1 MPLKKITSSI
11 VDLGGY
17 IVMNLKQMHLKD
29 TFKLPQ
35 EKVLNNFYERILT
48 IPTEAR
54 TALRKEL
61 VTVIGEE
68 RTKGVFIRYGWHCG
82 VSDGEKAMSFKW
94 DDKIELALA
103 GPDFHMLHGYLDKVE
118 ILDMS
123 FDEQQKCEFIDV
135 LWINTFEASQYLK
148 GGSLSNEPI
157 CHTLCGYASGYLST
171 VLQQPILV
179 KEIECR
185 AMGHEHCKA
194 ICMPIEK
201 WGEEITS
208 DLSYYQANSIIKEL
222 DEVTAKLKTE
232 RDHLSQAGDIHR
244 QLIEE
249 LLSKQGIQR
258 VVDILFETT
267 GLTAFIENEF
277 NQIIV
282 KSGTLQPPV
291 DLQKFKPSHTTFV
304 RYSKELSLLRT
315 PIFYDQQIR
324 GYCSFVYL
332 GDSQPNELDYMII
345 ENAAITSALILLN
358 ENVKINTEQNIK
370 RNFLNDILEGRLTE
384 EEMYKITYYL
394 DFNPSSTY
402 WMLTLERNG
411 KEVSIEH
418 DITLNEDLIRHIN
431 LFLNER
437 NMNSIVSQ
445 KLNKIIILIEY
456 PTFENLHIEKSAFIH
471 QLLKHCLRRFENYRF
486 SIGVSSV
493 IQKFSQITVLYNETL
508 AALCATNK
516 QKNVY
521 YFEELGIESVLFQI
535 QDDVL
540 IERFVN
546 QHIGKLLE
554 IDKEFELIKTLY
566 AYINN
571 GTSINNTAKDLSM
584 SISGLRYRL
593 TKISDIL
600 NNDFENT
607 QTVFSIYLAIN
618 ILKVKG
624 KIEI

>member
-1 MPLKKITSSI
+1 M
-11 VDLGGY
+11 D
-17 IVMNLKQMHLKD
+17 LKQMHIKN
-29 TFKLPQ
+29 TFNLPQ
-35 EKVLNNFYERILT
+35 ESVLNEFYERILT
-48 IPTEAR
+48 IPIEAR

-82 VSDGEKAMSFKW
+82 VSDGEKAMSFQW
-94 DDKIELALA
+94 DDKLDLVFA
-103 GPDFHMLHGYLDKVE
+103 GPNFHRLHGYLDKVE

-123 FDEQQKCEFIDV
+123 FDEQQKCNFIEV

-148 GGSLSNEPI
+148 DHSSSEEPI
-157 CHTLCGYASGYLST
+157 CHTLCGYASGYLSK
-171 VLQQPILV
+171 VLQQPVLV
-179 KEIECR
+179 KEVECR
-185 AMGHEHCKA
+185 AMGHEHCKS

-208 DLSYYQANSIIKEL
+208 ELSYYQANSMIKEL
-222 DEVTAKLKTE
+222 DEMTAKLKIE
-232 RDHLSQAGDIHR
+232 RDHLSKANDIHR

-258 VVDILFETT
+258 VVDVLYEAT
-267 GLTAFIENEF
+267 GLTSFIENELD
-277 NQIIV
+277 QIVV
-282 KSGTLQPPV
+282 KSGTLQHHLN
-291 DLQKFKPSHTTFV
+291 LQKYNTENTTFF
-304 RYSKELSLLRT
+304 RYSEDFSLLRT
-315 PIFYDQQIR
+315 PIFYDEQIR
-324 GYCSFVYL
+324 GYCSFVYQ
-332 GDSQPNELDYMII
+332 GESQPNDLDYMII
-345 ENAAITSALILLN
+345 EKAALTSSLILLN
-358 ENVKINTEQNIK
+358 ENVKISTEQNIK
-370 RNFLNDILEGRLTE
+370 RNFLNDILESRLTE

-411 KEVSIEH
+411 NEGDIEH
-418 DITLNEDLIRHIN
+418 EITFNEELIRHIN
-431 LFLNER
+431 LFFNER
-437 NMNSIVSQ
+437 NINSIVSQ
-445 KLNKIIILIEY
+445 KHNKVIILIEY
-456 PTFENLHIEKSAFIH
+456 PTFENLHIEKSTFVN
-471 QLLKHCLRRFENYRF
+471 QLLKHCLRRFNNYSF
-486 SIGVSSV
+486 KIGVSSV
-493 IQKFSQITVLYNETL
+493 IQKFSQIGVLYNETL

-516 QKNVY
+516 QKNIY

-535 QDDVL
+535 QDDLL

-546 QHIGKLLE
+546 RHIGKLLE
-554 IDKEFELIKTLY
+554 VDKEFELIKTLY

-593 TKISDIL
+593 TKISEIL
-600 NNDFENT
+600 DNDFENT
-607 QTVFSIYLAIN
+607 QNVFSIYLAIN

>member
-1 MPLKKITSSI
+1 
-11 VDLGGY
+11 
-17 IVMNLKQMHLKD
+17 MNLKQMHLND
-29 TFKLPQ
+29 TFKLPK
-35 EKVLNNFYERILT
+35 ETVLNEFYERILT
-48 IPTEAR
+48 IPIEAR

-61 VTVIGEE
+61 VTIIGEE

-82 VSDGEKAMSFKW
+82 ISDAEKAMSFEW
-94 DDKIELALA
+94 DNILDLVFA
-103 GPDFHMLHGYLDKVE
+103 GTHFHRLHGYLDKVE
-118 ILDMS
+118 ILEQS
-123 FDEQQKCEFIDV
+123 FDSQQKCNFIEV
-135 LWINTFEASQYLK
+135 QWLNTFEASQYLK
-148 GGSLSNEPI
+148 GQTLSEEPI
-157 CHTLCGYASGYLST
+157 CHTLCGYTSGYLSK

-179 KEIECR
+179 KEVECR

-208 DLSYYQANSIIKEL
+208 ELSYYQANSMINEL
-222 DEVTAKLKTE
+222 DEMTAKLKTE
-232 RDHLSQAGDIHR
+232 RDHLSQASDIHR

-249 LLSKQGIQR
+249 LLLKQGIQR

-267 GLTAFIENEF
+267 GLTAFIENAY
-277 NQIIV
+277 NKILV
-282 KSGTLQPPV
+282 KSGPLQPPL
-291 DLQKFKPSHTTFV
+291 DLQKFKTTNTTFI

-324 GYCSFVYL
+324 GYCSFIYQ
-332 GDSQPNELDYMII
+332 GDSEPNELDYMII

-358 ENVKINTEQNIK
+358 ENVKISTEQNIK
-370 RNFLNDILEGRLTE
+370 RNFLNDILEGQLSE

-394 DFNPSSTY
+394 HFNPSSTY

-411 KEVSIEH
+411 KEASIEH
-418 DITLNEDLIRHIN
+418 EIMLNEDLIRHIN

-437 NMNSIVSQ
+437 NINSIVSQ

-456 PTFENLHIEKSAFIH
+456 STFENLHIEKSTFIQ
-471 QLLKHCLRRFENYRF
+471 QLLNHCLRRFEKYRF

-493 IQKFSQITVLYNETL
+493 IQKFSQIAVLYNETL

-516 QKNVY
+516 QKNIY

-535 QDDVL
+535 QDDIL
-540 IERFVN
+540 IERFIH

-554 IDKEFELIKTLY
+554 VDKEFELIKTLY

-593 TKISDIL
+593 SKISDIL
-600 NNDFENT
+600 DNDFENT
-607 QTVFSIYLAIN
+607 QNVFSIYLAIN
-618 ILKVKG
+618 ILKVRG
-624 KIEI
+624 EIEI